1 MLCILS
7 LQKSLTQASQL
18 FGQIIIF
25 EQKLG
30 ENEHIL
36 KSYNELI
43 NILIFTELKMF
54 KRWKTHVVCLKS
66 YLYTFLSVFSKANC
80 IFDEFILQRY
90 FKLKWINIQIH
101 CSCENRMMTSKTRK
115 EGKNLEQK
123 RSGIP
128 IHFMSEVGHFIP
140 ILFILDLGSFRWEK
154 QSIFKNRD
162 VTKTCKFQRFI
173 QLFLFVF
180 FPFWKSF
187 LYFRHP

>member
-54 KRWKTHVVCLKS
+54 KR
-66 YLYTFLSVFSKANC
+66 
-80 IFDEFILQRY
+80 
-90 FKLKWINIQIH
+90 
-101 CSCENRMMTSKTRK
+101 
-115 EGKNLEQK
+115 
-123 RSGIP
+123 
-128 IHFMSEVGHFIP
+128 
-140 ILFILDLGSFRWEK
+140 
-154 QSIFKNRD
+154 
-162 VTKTCKFQRFI
+162 
-173 QLFLFVF
+173 
-180 FPFWKSF
+180 
-187 LYFRHP
+187 